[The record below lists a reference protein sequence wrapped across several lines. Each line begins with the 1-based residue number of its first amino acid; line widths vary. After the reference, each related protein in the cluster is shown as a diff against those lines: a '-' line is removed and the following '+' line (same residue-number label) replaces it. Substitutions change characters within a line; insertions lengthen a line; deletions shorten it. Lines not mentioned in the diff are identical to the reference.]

1 MKYGDLSWE
10 EALKVSHETLL
21 QTHPRSSEKLIP
33 PHQWIKDTMEEYLGS
48 SYEYYSIGKNK
59 NNRFNREFKVP
70 GKLYDKNSDITI
82 VKNGKVVG
90 SISFKFVA
98 SNYSQNSNNYFEN
111 LLGECFNIQSN
122 GIPFC
127 HVFVIRD
134 EIPYY
139 DNKKKVKRYEEF
151 TEHNLE
157 KYLKADQLSNEI
169 QFSAVPNKL
178 SITVIHISGDKYPRE
193 VIHPTLFKNLS
204 SEEQKNILDNLEL
217 NIVDYKE
224 KYSPEYASKLENMEI
239 HKRLKEFAEII
250 KANSD

>member
-1 MKYGDLSWE
+1 M
-10 EALKVSHETLL
+10 
-21 QTHPRSSEKLIP
+21 
-33 PHQWIKDTMEEYLGS
+33 
-48 SYEYYSIGKNK
+48 
-59 NNRFNREFKVP
+59 
-70 GKLYDKNSDITI
+70 
-82 VKNGKVVG
+82 VG

-151 TEHNLE
+151 TEQNLE